1 MATILFKLVD
11 GKPVSEQCNP
21 LEVERLLKV
30 GYALSIDQL
39 ENRKKADT
47 NKTGLIS
54 DAEVKA
60 LAKAEG
66 ITIGRKSIKTLKKE
80 LNL

>member
-1 MATILFKLVD
+1 MSTYLYHLVEN
-11 GKPVSEQCNP
+11 KPEKVLVEAM
-21 LEVERLLKV
+21 EVEGLLKS
-30 GYALSIDQL
+30 GYAVTSEQL

-47 NKTGLIS
+47 NNTGLIS

-66 ITIGRKSIKTLKKE
+66 VKVGRKSIAALKKE